1 MDIRCV
7 VCNKTPAELE
17 EYSPE
22 MTGENLSEEDFV
34 RENEGTF
41 NPANGHFYCTP
52 DYIKAGM
59 PLGVAP

>member
-7 VCNKTPAELE
+7 VCGKKPAELD

-22 MTGENLSEEDFV
+22 STGENLSAEDFV
-34 RENEGTF
+34 RQGEGTF
-41 NPANGHFYCTP
+41 NPDNGHFYCTP